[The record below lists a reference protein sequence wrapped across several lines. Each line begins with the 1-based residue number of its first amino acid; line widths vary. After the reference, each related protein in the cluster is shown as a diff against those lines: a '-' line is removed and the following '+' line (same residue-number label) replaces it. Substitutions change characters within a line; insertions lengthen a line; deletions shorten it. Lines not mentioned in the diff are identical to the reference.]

1 MTDEER
7 KAKLATLASLL
18 AMAEGKANKAEAMN
32 AIDMLQARAEK
43 FGFTMEEIR
52 NGLASRDDN
61 FKTASMYSGEKQYGF
76 VDQFLWKTIA
86 NFCNVLVGVGVDGDG
101 DLTLRYFGTDA
112 DVELAKWLR
121 ATIKAAMALEWGVYR
136 DFVMAKG
143 VNVKVEMQSFHR
155 GLADE
160 MRERMDVQREKV
172 SSGRN
177 EIIVATMALV
187 VQKARDAGFAEAV
200 SGRGRSMAMSEGAYG
215 AGRQAGARVNIG
227 RGVAGGGA
235 KMIGNY

>member
-1 MTDEER
+1 MTDDER
-7 KAKLATLASLL
+7 KKKLATLASLL

-32 AIDMLQARAEK
+32 AIDKLQERAAR

-52 NGLASRDDN
+52 NGLAARDDN

-86 NFCNVLVGVGVDGDG
+86 EFCNVLVGVGVDSDG

-143 VNVKVEMQSFHR
+143 SNIPQEMRGFHR

-160 MRERMDVQREKV
+160 LRERMEVKRKV
-172 SSGRN
+172 VPSERN

-187 VQKARDAGFAEAV
+187 VQKARETGFAEAV
-200 SGRGRSMAMSEGAYG
+200 AGKGRAYNMSEAAYG

-235 KMIGNY
+235 KMIGK

>member
-7 KAKLATLASLL
+7 KKKLATLASLL

-32 AIDMLQARAEK
+32 AIDKLQERAAR

-52 NGLASRDDN
+52 NGLAARDDN

-76 VDQFLWKTIA
+76 VDQYLWKTIA
-86 NFCNVLVGVGVDGDG
+86 NFCNVLVGVGVDSDG
-101 DLTLRYFGTDA
+101 DLTLRYFGAEA

-121 ATIKAAMALEWGVYR
+121 ATIKSAMMLEWGVYR
-136 DFVMAKG
+136 DFVMPKG
-143 VNVKVEMQSFHR
+143 GNIKHEMTGFHR

-160 MRERMDVQREKV
+160 LRERMEVQRKIVPSE
-172 SSGRN
+172 RN
-177 EIIVATMALV
+177 AIILATMALV
-187 VQKARDAGFAEAV
+187 VQKAQETGFAEAV
-200 SGRGRSMAMSEGAYG
+200 AGRGRSQTVSEAAYG
-215 AGRQAGARVNIG
+215 AGRMAGARVNLG

-235 KMIGNY
+235 KMIGNR